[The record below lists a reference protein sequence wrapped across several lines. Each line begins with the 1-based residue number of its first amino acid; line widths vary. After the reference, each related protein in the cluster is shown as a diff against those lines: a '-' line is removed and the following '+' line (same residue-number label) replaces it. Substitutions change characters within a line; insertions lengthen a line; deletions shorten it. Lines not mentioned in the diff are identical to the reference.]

1 MPKPKAKKK
10 PESKV
15 QEAFLTT
22 NMLATR
28 RQAGKRI
35 TLYLLLGFA
44 IMIFCGAIGAGFY
57 LNYAQTY
64 MNREATVCNE
74 MKAGF
79 SNLNHKVTDIED
91 KVDKLKVA
99 PIDDEKQ
106 KLLIRAANKYHIVLF
121 SNQIIEKVAKLSSYS
136 ESISNLREF
145 AEGKYDKELKEIEEA
160 HDLALTSDNKL
171 IDALKKQPVPP
182 TEPGQPK
189 VMEKTWG
196 EKVKGYFADS
206 FKVRK
211 TTEVNLQKTE
221 NQHISEAHDK
231 ISAGQYDEA
240 ITALNAVSHKD
251 ENINFVI
258 KVLQARATT
267 LAAAK
272 KIMADALK

>member
-10 PESKV
+10 SESKA

-22 NMLATR
+22 NMLASR
-28 RQAGKRI
+28 RQAGKRM

-64 MNREATVCNE
+64 MNKEATVCNE
-74 MKAGF
+74 MKADF

-91 KVDKLKVA
+91 KVDKLKVT

-121 SNQIIEKVAKLSSYS
+121 SNQIIEKLTKLSSYS
-136 ESISNLREF
+136 ESVSNLREF
-145 AEGKYDKELKEIEEA
+145 AEGKYDKELKDIEEA
-160 HDLALTSDNKL
+160 HDLALTSDSKL
-171 IDALKKQPVPP
+171 IDALKKQPLPQA
-182 TEPGQPK
+182 EAGKPK
-189 VMEKTWG
+189 PAEKTWG

-211 TTEVNLQKTE
+211 TSEVNIQKSE
-221 NQHISEAHDK
+221 NQHIAEANDK
-231 ISAGQYDEA
+231 INAGQYEEA
-240 ITALNAVSHKD
+240 ITALNSVAHKD
-251 ENINFVI
+251 ENITFVI
-258 KVLQARATT
+258 KVLQARTNT
-267 LAAAK
+267 LTAAK